1 MTCYPCPKQDRAEAL
16 AADSR
21 RQVDAAWARLR
32 HVYLA
37 AHDAGLDI
45 GEESLRAHFLES
57 YVDNEYASRVSD
69 ALAAFHSWTVTNL
82 HMLTAAIEDG
92 KLDLVI
98 GTGPAARTVELRLQ
112 PVVLAFEV
120 GGGWGRMHGGR
131 NDCASRQGGGQR
143 YAFHSFLRLPVNGYR
158 SILLMFLRRGGARR
172 HGPAF

>member
-1 MTCYPCPKQDRAEAL
+1 MNCYPCPKQDRAEAL

-21 RQVDAAWARLR
+21 RQVDAAWVRLR

-82 HMLTAAIEDG
+82 HMLTDAVEAG
-92 KLDLVI
+92 KLDRGDAWDTFTGAWRRKWPRHPASGVSMTDCRDSVNAKLAKASAHCPPPDDPLDPY
-98 GTGPAARTVELRLQ
+98 GTPPLLGVEWSEQQSGCKVARD
-112 PVVLAFEV
+112 A
-120 GGGWGRMHGGR
+120 
-131 NDCASRQGGGQR
+131 
-143 YAFHSFLRLPVNGYR
+143 
-158 SILLMFLRRGGARR
+158 
-172 HGPAF
+172 

>member
-1 MTCYPCPKQDRAEAL
+1 MNCYPCPKQDRAESL

-21 RQVDAAWARLR
+21 RQVDAAWVRLR

-92 KLDLVI
+92 KLDRGDAWDTFTGAWRRKWPRHPASGVSMTDCRDSVNAKLAKASADCPPPDDPLDPY
-98 GTGPAARTVELRLQ
+98 GTPPLLGVAWSEQQSGCRVARD
-112 PVVLAFEV
+112 A
-120 GGGWGRMHGGR
+120 
-131 NDCASRQGGGQR
+131 
-143 YAFHSFLRLPVNGYR
+143 
-158 SILLMFLRRGGARR
+158 
-172 HGPAF
+172 